1 MKPRLIYQKSLF
13 HIKMDLSYLIS
24 DILSATC
31 QESIRLSHISVAK
44 YEPSLY
50 FAMYR
55 QFLCSTHEMHST

>member
-1 MKPRLIYQKSLF
+1 MYQIAPF

-24 DILSATC
+24 DVLLETC

-44 YEPSLY
+44 NEPSLY

-55 QFLCSTHEMHST
+55 QFLCSTLEMHST